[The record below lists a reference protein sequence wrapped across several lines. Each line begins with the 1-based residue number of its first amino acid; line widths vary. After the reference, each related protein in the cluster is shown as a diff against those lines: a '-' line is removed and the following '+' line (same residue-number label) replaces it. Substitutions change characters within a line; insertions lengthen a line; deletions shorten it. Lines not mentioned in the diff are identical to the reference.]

1 MSEILN
7 SNIPKDLVER
17 ICEAVEAFKYALDAH
32 AFERLQQRK
41 IRPNEI
47 RHIVLFGTAI
57 EYDHAGTRDRPFP
70 GILFSGMTTDGR
82 PLHVKVDERIQA
94 RTKFK
99 HFVVTAYE
107 PDPELWDDNFRLRR

>member
-47 RHIVLFGTAI
+47 RHIVLFGT
-57 EYDHAGTRDRPFP
+57 RDRPFP

-82 PLHVKVDERIQA
+82 PLHVKVDERIEA